1 MNTVLPAVSVS
12 QLSGVSSMAEAPR
25 RPVRPVRRARE
36 DFMVV
41 SIFLFGSLCRIRWL
55 EVGKSLVE
63 MGLLHL

>member
-36 DFMVV
+36 DFMV